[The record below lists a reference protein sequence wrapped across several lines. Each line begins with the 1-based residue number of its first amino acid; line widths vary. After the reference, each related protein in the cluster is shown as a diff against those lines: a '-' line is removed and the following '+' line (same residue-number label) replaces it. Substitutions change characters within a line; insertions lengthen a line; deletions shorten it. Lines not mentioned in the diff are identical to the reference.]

1 MTRNR
6 MFIWWALMM
15 MVVCQLNSQDHKLVV
30 IADHQ
35 PPADFLMD
43 LSLQSGVNIIYNDNL
58 LDKLSPVTIQM
69 KNVTVDEVIKEVL
82 RGSQINY
89 RFIENQIVL
98 FQGDSPHTK
107 YSISGVV
114 TDSISGEPLIYA
126 YVYDAVSGKS
136 TTTNNYGYYSL
147 NLPSGQ
153 VNLLTGYAGYI
164 SQHKIFS
171 LNQNQFLH
179 FRLRE
184 NGLLPEVVVHGN
196 IKSEYDNL
204 VPAADRISMS
214 DLQSNIQLGGASDL
228 YRAADFIPGVH
239 TGTDGVGGIHVRGG
253 ANDQNLILMDGVP
266 VYHPNH
272 LLGIVSVFNYQVL
285 QQASIYKANF
295 PTKFSGRL
303 SSVMDVRTREGNINK
318 WAFSG
323 NVGLSE
329 VGAMVEGPI
338 VKEKI
343 SLLLSGRFFLPGLF
357 AKDLTRQYKQKN
369 GKEGFA
375 DLDYV
380 DFNGKLNWK
389 LSQRDRIYLSSYLGK
404 DQFSDSTLTR
414 RDEKDLDTGIRIVS
428 KEGSNKNLNWSN
440 QTGVFRWNHVVNE
453 KIFSNLILSTSSFVL
468 QSVDRSE
475 YLFTYPDTNF
485 ISLSGFDTKEF
496 KSSIKD
502 VTGRLELEIRPSA
515 DHQLST
521 GIYAIHYTFLPKS
534 ITLNEE
540 SKVGNFYLKEGL
552 LDDALFSSFKVNA
565 LESGIYLED
574 KWDIQPGIRLI
585 SGIHISSFFV
595 QGTYYLDPQL
605 RLSFDYQPTTK
616 IAFNLGY
623 SRMTQY
629 LHNLTSSSIGLPT
642 DLWVPTTRRVKPALS
657 DQYAF
662 AALWKPADNI
672 TIDLSAY
679 LKIMR
684 SLISYQEGASFQLEA
699 GVLAASIV
707 DAGNWESKITIGDG
721 HTSGVELQFV
731 YDLKNL
737 QLNLNGTWSKS
748 NRRFDD
754 INNGITFPDR
764 YDRRWSSTF
773 SAQYKL
779 NAKWSY
785 GVNFLY
791 GSGIAIT
798 LAESK
803 YYNPGAI
810 FPEILINYSSHNGF
824 RLPAYHR
831 LDITFNYQFS
841 KDEKFSHSLSLNLYN
856 VYNRVNPFYITLV
869 KDPVKQTFQYRQF
882 SLFKFFPSLT
892 YRFSFQ

>member
-1 MTRNR
+1 M
-6 MFIWWALMM
+6 I

-30 IADHQ
+30 NADHQ
-35 PPADFLMD
+35 PPADFLME

-58 LDKLSPVTIQM
+58 LDKLAPVTIRM
-69 KNVTVDEVIKEVL
+69 KNVGVEEVIQEVL
-82 RGSQINY
+82 KGSRINY
-89 RFIENQIVL
+89 RFVENQIVL
-98 FQGDSPHTK
+98 FQVDSPQTK
-107 YSISGVV
+107 CSISGVV

-126 YVYDAVSGKS
+126 FVYDEVSGKS
-136 TTTNNYGYYSL
+136 TATNNYGYYSL
-147 NLPSGQ
+147 NVPSGQ

-164 SQHKIFS
+164 SQHKIFD
-171 LNQNQFLH
+171 LYQNQFVH
-179 FRLRE
+179 FRLRQ
-184 NGLLPEVVVHGN
+184 NGLLPEVVVRGS
-196 IKSEYDNL
+196 IKNEYDHM
-204 VPAADRISMS
+204 VPSADRISMS

-228 YRAADFIPGVH
+228 YRVADFIPGVH

-253 ANDQNLILMDGVP
+253 DNDQNLILMDGVP

-285 QQASIYKANF
+285 QQASIYKVNF
-295 PTKFSGRL
+295 PAKFSGRL
-303 SSVMDVRTREGNINK
+303 SSVMDVRTREGNINE
-318 WAFSG
+318 WGFSG

-338 VKEKI
+338 VKEKV

-357 AKDLTRQYKQKN
+357 AKDLTSQYKKRN

-375 DLDYV
+375 DLDYM
-380 DFNGKLNWK
+380 DFNWKLNWK

-414 RDEKDLDTGIRIVS
+414 RDEKDVDTGIRIVS

-475 YLFTYPDTNF
+475 YQYTFPDTNF
-485 ISLSGFDTKEF
+485 TSLSGFDTKEF

-515 DHQLST
+515 DHQLSA
-521 GIYAIHYTFLPKS
+521 GIYAIHYAFLPKS

-574 KWDIQPGIRLI
+574 KWDINPGIRLT
-585 SGIHISSFFV
+585 SGMHISNFFV
-595 QGTYYLDPQL
+595 QNTHYLDPQL
-605 RLSFDYQPTTK
+605 RLSFDYQPAKK

-642 DLWVPTTRRVKPALS
+642 DLWVPTTKRVAPALS
-657 DQYAF
+657 DQYSF
-662 AALWKPADNI
+662 AALWKPADNFS
-672 TIDLSAY
+672 IDLSAY
-679 LKIMR
+679 LKNMR

-707 DAGNWESKITIGDG
+707 DAGNWESKITVGEGDA
-721 HTSGVELQFV
+721 SGIELQFL

-748 NRRFDD
+748 YRRFDE
-754 INNGITFPDR
+754 INNGIIFPDR

-773 SAQYKL
+773 SAQFKL
-779 NAKWSY
+779 NTKWSC

-810 FPEILINYSSHNGF
+810 FPEVGINFPSHNGF

-831 LDITFNYQFS
+831 LDLTLNYQFS
-841 KDEKFSHSLSLNLYN
+841 KAEKFSHSLTLNLYN

-869 KDPVKQTFQYRQF
+869 KDPIKQTFQYRQF